1 MCTSCLLGQNCSTQ
15 GSLGS
20 SLPSTFQYCAE
31 RRLTPHFS
39 FVFLCPVS
47 RGYSVICNRTLISSS
62 GGEWKATAR
71 AVLFWELLGALLS
84 ENHGEYH
91 TVGAGIFVQDP
102 VASGNNIVSSLW
114 VLQIVFFFLIV
125 FFVLYSGAFPCGFY
139 VHLWFWLTLPIYNLY
154 LSSVP
159 QIPFLVKPFCPWYS
173 SFSYHMEKHCFSKMR
188 GNEVIQ
194 FVVGMIEKTEVEIR
208 I

>member
-1 MCTSCLLGQNCSTQ
+1 MKSNSKGCIILGTSW
-15 GSLGS
+15 GSLVRESWGIS
-20 SLPSTFQYCAE
+20 YSWSWDFC
-31 RRLTPHFS
+31 
-39 FVFLCPVS
+39 S
-47 RGYSVICNRTLISSS
+47 RPCGFWQQHCQLIMGTS
-62 GGEWKATAR
+62 
-71 AVLFWELLGALLS
+71 
-84 ENHGEYH
+84 NC
-91 TVGAGIFVQDP
+91 
-102 VASGNNIVSSLW
+102 
-114 VLQIVFFFLIV
+114 FFFLIV